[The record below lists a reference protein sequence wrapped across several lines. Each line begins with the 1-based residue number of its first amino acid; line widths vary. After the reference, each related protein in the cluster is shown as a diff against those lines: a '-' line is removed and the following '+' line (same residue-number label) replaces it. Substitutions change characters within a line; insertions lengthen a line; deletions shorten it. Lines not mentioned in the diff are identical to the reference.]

1 MSRLRRL
8 AGITMN
14 LSQFGIV
21 FILMG
26 MLSACGFHL
35 RGFATLPPQLE
46 SIELQADTLS
56 VQQVR
61 LLRQS
66 LEQAGASLSE
76 TDSSDRILLSVS
88 IRSLPDRNLVNSL
101 GADTVVVRVSRELSY
116 SLTSSEGERLEN
128 QKTIMRRRDLT
139 LDNNNPL
146 GIEYEKES
154 AMESLDR
161 EIITQLVLQLGQFQN
176 Q

>member
-1 MSRLRRL
+1 
-8 AGITMN
+8 MN

-35 RGFATLPPQLE
+35 RGVATLPPQLE

-101 GADTVVVRVSRELSY
+101 GADTVVVRVGSAQVPAVPR
-116 SLTSSEGERLEN
+116 T
-128 QKTIMRRRDLT
+128 
-139 LDNNNPL
+139 P
-146 GIEYEKES
+146 IEAVGAEV
-154 AMESLDR
+154 
-161 EIITQLVLQLGQFQN
+161 LVVQ
-176 Q
+176 

>member
-8 AGITMN
+8 AGTTMN
-14 LSQFGIV
+14 LSQLVTV
-21 FILMG
+21 FFLMG

-35 RGFATLPPQLE
+35 RGVATLPPQLE

-76 TDSSDRILLSVS
+76 TGSSDRILLSVS
-88 IRSLPDRNLVNSL
+88 IRSLPDRTLVNSI

-116 SLTSSEGERLEN
+116 SLTSSAGERLEN
-128 QKTIMRRRDLT
+128 QRTIMRRRDLT
-139 LDNNNPL
+139 LNNNNPL

-154 AMESLDR
+154 ASESLDR
-161 EIITQLVLQLGQFQN
+161 ELISQLVSQLEQFQS